1 MDYKLKVT
9 YAADRDLRGIV
20 RYLMEELQ
28 APDAAAHFLRQVETC
43 YAHIRVYPKMY
54 ALCENAVSKTDGLRK
69 AVIGNYVLIY
79 QTDDK
84 QKQTTVLR
92 LFYGRQDYYKDI

>member
-1 MDYKLKVT
+1 
-9 YAADRDLRGIV
+9 
-20 RYLMEELQ
+20 
-28 APDAAAHFLRQVETC
+28 
-43 YAHIRVYPKMY
+43 MY

-84 QKQTTVLR
+84 QKQATVLR

>member
-28 APDAAAHFLRQVETC
+28 APDAAAHFLQQVETC

-54 ALCENAVSKTDGLRK
+54 AVSKTEGLRK
-69 AVIGNYVLIY
+69 AVIGNYVLVY

-84 QKQTTVLR
+84 QKQATVLR